1 MTSVLSLINIPVF
14 IASLIVGLVFV
25 YISNPQ
31 QEKIGVYPTPS
42 NAGRIIYADK
52 AGLCYAYEPEPVK
65 CPETGSKRI
74 PIQE

>member
-1 MTSVLSLINIPVF
+1 MASVLSMINIPVF
-14 IASLIVGLVFV
+14 IVSLIIGLIYVV
-25 YISNPQ
+25 ISNPS
-31 QEKIGVYPTPS
+31 QEKVSVYPTPS

-65 CPETGSKRI
+65 CPEIGSKRI

>member
-1 MTSVLSLINIPVF
+1 MASVLSTINIPIF
-14 IASLIVGLVFV
+14 IASLIVGLVYVF
-25 YISNPQ
+25 ISNPS
-31 QEKIGVYPTPS
+31 QEKVSVYPTPS